1 MGRVGR
7 DIGNVSCGRPEADRE
22 KGSNKGGQDNTLE
35 VHKGGIT
42 DNALIGVE
50 KTERK
55 SIEEHAEYGS
65 ENYGMKRLDKTD
77 TIELEILAYKA

>member
-1 MGRVGR
+1 MGGVGGN
-7 DIGNVSCGRPEADRE
+7 IGDVSCGIPEADRK

-35 VHKGGIT
+35 VHKGGVT
-42 DNALIGVE
+42 NNALIGFE
-50 KTERK
+50 KTERQ

-77 TIELEILAYKA
+77 TVELEILAYKA